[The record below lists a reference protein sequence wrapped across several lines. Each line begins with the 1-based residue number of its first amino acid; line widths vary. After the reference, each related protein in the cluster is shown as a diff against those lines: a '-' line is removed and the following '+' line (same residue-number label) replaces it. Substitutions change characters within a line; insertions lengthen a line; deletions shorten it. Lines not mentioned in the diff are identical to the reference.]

1 MASLTS
7 RLAGWAAGRL
17 KGEKAREKTMEFVDK
32 TGVGKL
38 LSLAGDAA
46 LLGGAGKLAGM
57 GARAIG
63 AKLGMG
69 AAGGGV
75 TAARPTAMSAVNE
88 VAGPGETVAT
98 IGYGQ
103 PIGTAGAG
111 RGVRVPELTDEN
123 ILEMARGTPAGQA
136 IRNQIGRASSIIGE
150 QTIRGTPGAIGADT
164 ITQYGSAQRIPLFSS
179 QAVMPPTSTPAIA
192 GAQTPMRAIPQ
203 PRMTDTF
210 RLGGSAMRQP
220 VMRVPESALAQG
232 FPGAEA
238 ASSMSGRLAGFGR
251 GVMGAAGRAG
261 RALMERPE
269 IVGQALT
276 AGAAARTGAAN
287 RELERERMAQ
297 QESQFQRTYGQ
308 SEEERKRE
316 IDRQRRIAE
325 LLAPVFQRVAGG
337 QG

>member
-69 AAGGGV
+69 AAGAE
-75 TAARPTAMSAVNE
+75 AALKPMPKMVDNRMTDRFDI
-88 VAGPGETVAT
+88 GPNPMA
-98 IGYGQ
+98 Q
-103 PIGTAGAG
+103 PITG
-111 RGVRVPELTDEN
+111 VPET
-123 ILEMARGTPAGQA
+123 
-136 IRNQIGRASSIIGE
+136 
-150 QTIRGTPGAIGADT
+150 GAA
-164 ITQYGSAQRIPLFSS
+164 
-179 QAVMPPTSTPAIA
+179 
-192 GAQTPMRAIPQ
+192 MRAIPQ